1 MIREFG
7 MGQWTF
13 AASAVSAVLVVSGC
27 SLPEDT
33 DYRPDVAALCEAMP
47 KQHAYFGDRA
57 TVWDAAC
64 ARAETAMVLNAPPAQ
79 VLGVFEELVDD
90 LYDPHVSLGSNS
102 ATSPRLVP
110 SGLDMWFEVV
120 GDDYVL
126 TGLRPHSGAAA
137 SDLEL
142 GDRLVRFNGLTPEAL
157 LMTRVHAG
165 ETHLPEARKV
175 WALHAALAGHRGAA
189 REIEVKRRGQTLSFA
204 LGDPEPASQEA
215 SLRYRILRGNIG
227 YVRLHDSLSDTDT
240 AEAFDGIMAS
250 LGETDG
256 LILDLR
262 DTPGGGSTDVA
273 EPILG
278 HFIQERQGYQ
288 MVLPR
293 GKKPFLREVDP
304 VTHHNYDK
312 PLIVL
317 VGRWTGSMGEGMAV
331 GFDGMGRALV
341 MGDKMAGL
349 AGGVE
354 AIKLKLSG
362 ISVRYPAYGL
372 SHIDGTSRQDWAPSP
387 RQRADF
393 GDGDD
398 LLLQAARAQ
407 LLAR

>member
-1 MIREFG
+1 
-7 MGQWTF
+7 MGQWINAGVAIAALLGF
-13 AASAVSAVLVVSGC
+13 AGC
-27 SLPEDT
+27 SLPEDA
-33 DYRPDVAALCEAMP
+33 DYRPDVAAICEAMP

-57 TVWDAAC
+57 AAWDAAC
-64 ARAETAMVLNAPPAQ
+64 AQAEAEMTLNATPAQ
-79 VLGVFEELVDD
+79 VLTVLERLTDA
-90 LYDPHVSLGSNS
+90 LYDPHVSLNVNS

-110 SGLDMWFEVV
+110 SGLDMWFE
-120 GDDYVL
+120 GDGEGYVL

-142 GDRLVRFNGLTPEAL
+142 GDKLVRFNGLTPDEL
-157 LMTRVHAG
+157 LMTRIHAG
-165 ETHLPEARKV
+165 EAHLPQARKI
-175 WALHAALAGHRGAA
+175 WALHAALAGNRGEP
-189 REIEVKRRGQTLSFA
+189 RQIEVARRGQVLSVA
-204 LGDPEPASQEA
+204 LGDPEPASQGA

-227 YVRLHDSLSDTDT
+227 YVRLHDSLGDADT

-250 LGETDG
+250 LGETDA

-288 MVLPR
+288 MVLPI
-293 GKKPFLREVDP
+293 GKKPYLREVDP
-304 VTHHNYDK
+304 VAHHNYDK

-331 GFDGMGRALV
+331 GLDAMGRALI

-354 AIKLKLSG
+354 TIDLKLSG
-362 ISVRYPAYGL
+362 IGVRYPAYGL
-372 SHIDGTSRQDWAPSP
+372 SHIDGTPRQDWAPSP

-407 LLAR
+407 LKAR